1 MRIGPTA
8 VGRVVTGG
16 GVADAAASNDLLRRA
31 LNAARAAGQLLA
43 HDRPADLEVGS
54 KSTATDAV
62 TEMDRASEALLVE
75 MLLAGSPGDA
85 VLGEEGGE
93 RSGNSG
99 VRWVL
104 DPLDGTVNYLYRI
117 PEWAVS
123 IAAEVAGEAVVGV
136 VHAPALD
143 LTWWAQ
149 SGSGAWRQR
158 GAAEPEQ
165 IAVGTEQRL
174 AHALVATGFGYSP
187 QRRDWQGRVLG
198 QVITQVRDIRRAG
211 AAAIDLCRVADGTL
225 DGMFERGLQS
235 WDHAAGGLI
244 VREAGGVT
252 GGLGGSLAGEDM
264 TVAANADLFDQL
276 VGVVEAAV
284 AQAGVERAG

>member
-1 MRIGPTA
+1 MTPATA
-8 VGRVVTGG
+8 DQQSSH
-16 GVADAAASNDLLRRA
+16 ALLQRA
-31 LNAARAAGQLLA
+31 LNAARAAGELLT
-43 HDRPADLEVGS
+43 HGRPADLKVGS

-62 TEMDRASEALLVE
+62 TEMDRASEAMLVE
-75 MLLAGSPGDA
+75 LLLADSPGDA

-93 RSGNSG
+93 RSGDSG

-123 IAAEVAGEAVVGV
+123 VAAEVDGEAVAGV
-136 VHAPALD
+136 VHAPALG

-149 SGSGAWRQR
+149 VGQGAWRQR
-158 GAAEPEQ
+158 PGAAPEA
-165 IAVGTEQRL
+165 IGVGSEQRL
-174 AHALVATGFGYSP
+174 SHALVATGFGYSP
-187 QRRDWQGRVLG
+187 LRRDWQSKVLG
-198 QVITQVRDIRRAG
+198 QVIAQVRDIRRAG

-225 DGMFERGLQS
+225 DAMFERGLQR

-252 GGLGGSLAGEDM
+252 GGLSGQPAGESM
-264 TVAANADLFDQL
+264 TVAGNATLFAQL
-276 VGVVEAAV
+276 MRAVGDAVGVVGEEPV
-284 AQAGVERAG
+284 G